1 MRLIQVMSLRR
12 PVAGVAEVV
21 KGAGLKIRSHMG
33 SWVRIPPPAPSFG
46 WLNACKI
53 HRFIETSTQNGLTG
67 LVSAQNVN
75 KMGVSRTNLSGRLIP
90 VLIVILFLGSMLPN
104 DGLNSKSKISLDDSN
119 NIFQVGSS
127 NESYDLYIG
136 LPTTES
142 GGDGSIS
149 TMEPEGSSQE
159 ESALSTLQF
168 YTDEMISDI
177 QIYGE
182 GSTPTIEISVYLKF
196 TGNDGATADITFILK
211 SGSQVQADEVITL
224 DDPCSSSNPFGGSS
238 CSYSVNVINM
248 EIPSSGFLV
257 ENGKR
262 LSLEVDASIDGC
274 QGSGIGGGEGDC
286 DVEMQ
291 FGDIDSTNSFSKI
304 EIKANALSQSA
315 VKVHM
320 TGSGWTDSEVLEW
333 SPNHRS
339 EFRTMQFTVQIKD
352 SFGRD
357 DIETVN
363 LIMST
368 NSGTTTVFNKEFED
382 DDLTLDNDGLVGN
395 YTYTYSPGIDSGD
408 YDVFLEIQDIQGHT
422 VLFEHQGLVF
432 VEHDIYLTLPSSQP
446 DTVLIAPGMTSSV
459 EFEVEHTGSDS
470 SDIQVI
476 FDLARALPSTWSESW
491 DKPGGYSLNG
501 GGSSA
506 KPILQIDVP
515 SDVDFSNA
523 PDKLEVVARAFA
535 DIDGTTSEVAVVE
548 IVLDIEDVGVFA
560 EPRISIFEDFEHQ
573 IQIVDS
579 TRPEFYDE
587 SLSHYVDTD
596 EVGDFFI
603 DVFNSGFDSDTFF
616 IRVNAMPTSWQYK
629 FYDNDTGL
637 ELTEEGINS
646 VTPSIGSHDILTVRM
661 DIFPPAER
669 EAEDIGLVS
678 LQITSSGESELRTD
692 VSFTVHRTFGI
703 LAEVISDSD
712 AGELGRIQS
721 VDPGDSVTFSV
732 RVTDSSDIAGQTT
745 WKLINP
751 KDLARNIDAEMGY
764 SSWDYRIT
772 DGSNNDIIILT
783 LESESYSDIN
793 VDITLP
799 SNVEAG
805 NHTIYVQIREEGVD
819 SNEARYFDLPL
830 TVEVNEDVQ
839 PGNLPITQK
848 SEFTRFSS
856 DEKKSIE
863 FRITNDNNVELDVFI
878 ELEEPEGWDGEIS
891 ASSSQAGGGFLFV
904 TLPAYSSKD
913 FFVELTAPSNLKDG
927 SEADFALKVT
937 PMDDEVP
944 YSDDY
949 NQLSKFTFK
958 TECKGIS
965 CLLNELY
972 EPEPQTIALLAG
984 LVGLFIMA
992 VYRRG
997 KYDSSTHQFT
1007 EVPFEDQDKM
1017 EEELDVPE
1025 PVVEEPEDDD
1035 IELLDALDEI

>member
-1 MRLIQVMSLRR
+1 MRNR
-12 PVAGVAEVV
+12 
-21 KGAGLKIRSHMG
+21 
-33 SWVRIPPPAPSFG
+33 
-46 WLNACKI
+46 
-53 HRFIETSTQNGLTG
+53 LTE
-67 LVSAQNVN
+67 LVSARVVN
-75 KMGVSRTNLSGRLIP
+75 KMSVSKTNTPGRLIP
-90 VLIVILFLGSMLPN
+90 LLIIVLFLGSVMPLGGVN
-104 DGLNSKSKISLDDSN
+104 NNYTKSLEDSS
-119 NIFQVGSS
+119 NIFKSGSS
-127 NESYDLYIG
+127 NESYDLFIG
-136 LPTTES
+136 TATSES

-149 TMEPEGSSQE
+149 TMEPDGSSQE
-159 ESALSTLQF
+159 ESIMSTLEF
-168 YTDEMISDI
+168 YTNEMISDI

-196 TGNDGATADITFILK
+196 EGNDGATADINFVLK
-211 SGSQVQADEVITL
+211 SGSTTVESEQITL
-224 DDPCSSSNPFGGSS
+224 EDPCTSSNPFGGSS
-238 CSYSVNVINM
+238 CSYAVNVINIEM
-248 EIPSSGFLV
+248 PASGFTV

-262 LSLEVDASIDGC
+262 LGLEIDASIDGC
-274 QGSGIGGGEGDC
+274 QSQGSGIGGGSEC
-286 DVEMQ
+286 DVMMQ
-291 FGDIDSTNSFSKI
+291 YGDIDSTNSFSKI
-304 EIKANALSQSA
+304 EVRANALSQSA

-320 TGSGWTDSEVLEW
+320 IGSGWTDSEVLEW

-339 EFRTMQFTVQIKD
+339 EFRTMQFTLQIKD

-368 NSGTTTVFNKEFED
+368 NSGATVVFNKEFED

-395 YTYTYSPGIDSGD
+395 YTFTYPLGIDPGD
-408 YDVFLEIQDIQGHT
+408 YDVVLEIQDIQGHT
-422 VLFEHQGLVF
+422 VLFQHQGVVF
-432 VEHDIYLTLPSSQP
+432 VEHDIYLTLPSTQP

-459 EFEVEHTGSDS
+459 ELLVEHTGSDS
-470 SDIQVI
+470 SDLQVV
-476 FDLARALPSTWSESW
+476 FDLARALPSTWAESW

-501 GGSSA
+501 GGASA

-515 SDVDFSNA
+515 EGDLSTG
-523 PDKLEVVARAFA
+523 PDKLEIEARAFA
-535 DIDGTTSEVAVVE
+535 DIEGTTTEVAVIE
-548 IVLDIEDVGVFA
+548 IVLDIEEVGVFA

-587 SLSHYVDTD
+587 TLSHYVDAD

-646 VTPSIGSHDILTVRM
+646 VTPSIRSHDILTVRM
-661 DIFPPAER
+661 DLFPPAER

-678 LQITSSGESELRTD
+678 LQITSAGESELRTD

-712 AGELGRIQS
+712 AGELGRVES
-721 VDPGDSVTFSV
+721 VDPGDTVSYSV

-745 WKLINP
+745 WKIINP
-751 KDLARNIDAEMGY
+751 KDLDRNKDSDLGY
-764 SSWDYRIT
+764 TNWDYRVT
-772 DGSNNDIIILT
+772 DSSQNDVIVVS
-783 LESESYSDIN
+783 LESGSYADIVLE
-793 VDITLP
+793 VDLP

-805 NHTIYVQIREEGVD
+805 NHTVYLQIREEGVEL
-819 SNEARYFDLPL
+819 SEARYFDLPV
-830 TVEVNEDVQ
+830 TVEVNEEVQ

-856 DEKKSIE
+856 EEKKSIE
-863 FRITNDNNVELDVFI
+863 FRISNDNNVELGVFI
-878 ELEEPEGWDGEIS
+878 ELEEPQGWDGEIS
-891 ASSSQAGGGFLFV
+891 ASSNQVGGGFLFL

-927 SEADFALKVT
+927 SEADFTLIVT

-944 YSDDY
+944 YAEEF
-949 NQLSKFTFK
+949 NQKSKFTFK

-965 CLLNELY
+965 CLLNEIY
-972 EPEPQTIALLAG
+972 EPEPQTIALFAG
-984 LVGLFIMA
+984 LLAILFLA

-997 KYDSSTHQFT
+997 KYNSSTYHIE
-1007 EVPFEDQDKM
+1007 EVPQEHEMEF
-1017 EEELDVPE
+1017 EEELDIPE
-1025 PVVEEPEDDD
+1025 PVSEDLEEVDDD
-1035 IELLDALDEI
+1035 LELLDALDEI

>member
-1 MRLIQVMSLRR
+1 MNREGQIYL
-12 PVAGVAEVV
+12 
-21 KGAGLKIRSHMG
+21 
-33 SWVRIPPPAPSFG
+33 F
-46 WLNACKI
+46 
-53 HRFIETSTQNGLTG
+53 FETTTQNGLTES
-67 LVSAQNVN
+67 VSAQYVN
-75 KMGVSRTNLSGRLIP
+75 KMSVSKTTLSGRLIP
-90 VLIVILFLGSMLPN
+90 VIIVVLFLGSMMPT
-104 DGLNSKSKISLDDSN
+104 DDMNSSSKITLEDTG
-119 NIFQVGSS
+119 NILRSGSS

-136 LPTTES
+136 APTTES

-149 TMEPEGSSQE
+149 TMEPEGSSEE
-159 ESALSTLQF
+159 ESILSTLEF
-168 YTDEMISDI
+168 RTDEMISDI

-196 TGNDGATADITFILK
+196 TGNEGATADITFVLK
-211 SGSQVQADEVITL
+211 SGTQTQADEIITL
-224 DDPCSSSNPFGGSS
+224 EDPCTSSNPFGGNS
-238 CSYSVNVINM
+238 CNFAVNVINM
-248 EIPSSGFLV
+248 EIPTSGFLV

-274 QGSGIGGGEGDC
+274 QGSGIGGGDGDC

-291 FGDIDSTNSFSKI
+291 FGDLESSNSYSKI
-304 EIKANALSQSA
+304 EIRANALSQSA

-320 TGSGWTDSEVLEW
+320 SGSGWSEPEVLEW

-339 EFRTMQFTVQIKD
+339 EFRTMQFTVQIKN

-368 NSGTTTVFNKEFED
+368 NSGATTVFNKEFED
-382 DDLTLDNDGLVGN
+382 DDLILDNDGLVGN
-395 YTYTYSPGIDSGD
+395 YTYTYSTGIDSGD

-422 VLFEHQGLVF
+422 VLFEHQGLEF

-459 EFEVEHTGSDS
+459 EFEVVHTGSDS

-476 FDLARALPSTWSESW
+476 FDLARSLPSTWSESW

-515 SDVDFSNA
+515 SDVDFTNA
-523 PDKLEVVARAFA
+523 PDKLEVEARAFA
-535 DIDGTTSEVAVVE
+535 DIDGTTTEVAVVE
-548 IVLDIEDVGVFA
+548 IVLDLEEVGVFA

-579 TRPEFYDE
+579 TRPDFYDE
-587 SLSHYVDTD
+587 SLSHYVDAD

-603 DVFNSGFDSDTFF
+603 DVFNSGFDSDTFL
-616 IRVNAMPTSWQYK
+616 IRVNALPTSWQYK

-637 ELTEEGINS
+637 ELTEQGIS
-646 VTPSIGSHDILTVRM
+646 SITPSIGSHDILTIRM
-661 DIFPPAER
+661 DLFPPAER

-678 LQITSSGESELRTD
+678 LQVTSSGESELRTD
-692 VSFTVHRTFGI
+692 VGFTVHRTFGI

-712 AGELGRIQS
+712 AGELGRVES
-721 VDPGDSVTFSV
+721 VDPGDKVSYSV

-751 KDLARNIDAEMGY
+751 KDLPRNIDAEMGY
-764 SSWDYRIT
+764 SNWDYRIT

-783 LESESYSDIN
+783 LESESYADIN
-793 VDITLP
+793 VDIDLP

-819 SNEARYFDLPL
+819 SDEARYFDLPL

-856 DEKKSIE
+856 EEKKSIE
-863 FRITNDNNVELDVFI
+863 FRISNDNNVELDVFI
-878 ELEEPEGWDGEIS
+878 ELEEPEGWDGQIT
-891 ASSSQAGGGFLFV
+891 ASSSQAGQGFLFV

-913 FFVELTAPSNLKDG
+913 FFVELTAPANLKDG
-927 SEADFALKVT
+927 SEADFTLKVT

-944 YSDDY
+944 YSEEY
-949 NQLSKFTFK
+949 NQLSIFTFK
-958 TECKGIS
+958 TECKGLS

-984 LVGLFIMA
+984 LVALFIVA

-997 KYDSSTHQFT
+997 KYDSSAYQIA
-1007 EVPFEDQDKM
+1007 EVPMEEEMKM
-1017 EEELDVPE
+1017 EEEMEVPE
-1025 PVVEEPEDDD
+1025 PVVEESVVDDD

>member
-1 MRLIQVMSLRR
+1 MSVSKTTL
-12 PVAGVAEVV
+12 
-21 KGAGLKIRSHMG
+21 
-33 SWVRIPPPAPSFG
+33 PS
-46 WLNACKI
+46 
-53 HRFIETSTQNGLTG
+53 
-67 LVSAQNVN
+67 
-75 KMGVSRTNLSGRLIP
+75 RLIP
-90 VLIVILFLGSMLPN
+90 VWIVILFLGSMMPMDDFNL
-104 DGLNSKSKISLDDSN
+104 DSRISLDEPN
-119 NIFQVGSS
+119 NIFQAGSS

-136 LPTTES
+136 TSTTES

-149 TMEPEGSSQE
+149 TMEPDGSSE
-159 ESALSTLQF
+159 EETTLSTLQF
-168 YTDEMISDI
+168 YTNEMISDI

-182 GSTPTIEISVYLKF
+182 GSTPTIEVSVYLKF
-196 TGNDGATADITFILK
+196 EGNEGATADINFVLK
-211 SGSQVQADEVITL
+211 SGTKVKASEQISLE
-224 DDPCSSSNPFGGSS
+224 DPCSNSNPFGGSS

-248 EIPSSGFLV
+248 EIPASGFLV

-262 LSLEVDASIDGC
+262 LSLEIDTTIEGC
-274 QGSGIGGGEGDC
+274 QGGGIGGGDGNC
-286 DVEMQ
+286 DVMMQ

-304 EIKANALSQSA
+304 EIRANALSQSA

-333 SPNHRS
+333 APNHRS

-368 NSGTTTVFNKEFED
+368 NSGATTVFNKEFED

-395 YTYTYSPGIDSGD
+395 YTFTYSSGIDSGD
-408 YDVFLEIQDIQGHT
+408 YDVVLEIQDIQGHT

-446 DTVLIAPGMTSSV
+446 ETVLIAPGMTSSV
-459 EFEVEHTGSDS
+459 EFEVVHTGSDA
-470 SDIQVI
+470 SDIQVV
-476 FDLARALPSTWSESW
+476 FDLARSLPSTWSESW

-515 SDVDFSNA
+515 EGDLSTG
-523 PDKLEVVARAFA
+523 PEKLEIEARAFA
-535 DIDGTTSEVAVVE
+535 DIDGTTTEVAIVE
-548 IVLDIEDVGVFA
+548 IVLDIEEVGVFA
-560 EPRISIFEDFEHQ
+560 EPRISIFEDDEHQ

-587 SLSHYVDTD
+587 SLSHYVDTE

-661 DIFPPAER
+661 DMFPPAER
-669 EAEDIGLVS
+669 DAEDIGLVS
-678 LQITSSGESELRTD
+678 LQVTSSGETDLRTD

-712 AGELGRIQS
+712 ADELGRVES
-721 VDPGDSVTFSV
+721 VNPGDSVSFSV
-732 RVTDSSDIAGQTT
+732 RVTDSSDVAGQTT

-751 KDLARNIDAEMGY
+751 KDLNRNIDAESGY
-764 SSWDYRIT
+764 SSWDYKIT

-783 LESESYSDIN
+783 LESESYSDIKID
-793 VDITLP
+793 VTLP

-856 DEKKSIE
+856 EERKSIE

-878 ELEEPEGWDGEIS
+878 ELEEPSGWEGEIS
-891 ASSSQAGGGFLFV
+891 ASSSQSGGGFLFV

-913 FFVELTAPSNLKDG
+913 FFVELTAPANLKDG

-944 YSDDY
+944 YSEDY

-958 TECKGIS
+958 TECKGVS

-984 LVGLFIMA
+984 LVGLFIIA

-997 KYDSSTHQFT
+997 KYDSSGYDLVETSI
-1007 EVPFEDQDKM
+1007 ED
-1017 EEELDVPE
+1017 ELELDDEIDVPE
-1025 PVVEEPEDDD
+1025 PVVEESELDDD

>member
-1 MRLIQVMSLRR
+1 MS
-12 PVAGVAEVV
+12 
-21 KGAGLKIRSHMG
+21 
-33 SWVRIPPPAPSFG
+33 
-46 WLNACKI
+46 
-53 HRFIETSTQNGLTG
+53 
-67 LVSAQNVN
+67 VS
-75 KMGVSRTNLSGRLIP
+75 KTTLSGRLIP
-90 VLIVILFLGSMLPN
+90 VIIVALFLGSMMPTDSIN
-104 DGLNSKSKISLDDSN
+104 SSSKSILENDN
-119 NIFQVGSS
+119 NIFLAGSS

-136 LPTTES
+136 AATTES

-149 TMEPEGSSQE
+149 TMEPEGSSEE
-159 ESALSTLQF
+159 ESILSTLEF
-168 YTDEMISDI
+168 RTDEMISDI

-196 TGNDGATADITFILK
+196 TGNDGASADITFVLR
-211 SGSQVQADEVITL
+211 SGTQVQADEIITL
-224 DDPCSSSNPFGGSS
+224 EDPCTSSNPFGGNS
-238 CSYSVNVINM
+238 CSFSVNVINM

-262 LSLEVDASIDGC
+262 LTLEVDASIDGC
-274 QGSGIGGGEGDC
+274 QGSGGIGGGDGDC

-333 SPNHRS
+333 APNHRS

-368 NSGTTTVFNKEFED
+368 NSGATTVFNKEFED

-395 YTYTYSPGIDSGD
+395 YTYTYSSGIDSGD

-476 FDLARALPSTWSESW
+476 FDLARSLPSTWSESW

-523 PDKLEVVARAFA
+523 PEKLEVEARAFA
-535 DIDGTTSEVAVVE
+535 DIDGTTTEVAVVE

-603 DVFNSGFDSDTFF
+603 DIFNSGFDSDTFL
-616 IRVNAMPTSWQYK
+616 IRVNALPTSWQYK

-637 ELTEEGINS
+637 ELNEEGINS

-661 DIFPPAER
+661 DLFPPAER

-678 LQITSSGESELRTD
+678 LQITSSGETELRTD
-692 VSFTVHRTFGI
+692 VGFTVHRTFGI

-712 AGELGRIQS
+712 AGELGRIES
-721 VDPGDSVTFSV
+721 VDPGDTVSYSV
-732 RVTDSSDIAGQTT
+732 RVTDSSDVAGQTT

-751 KDLARNIDAEMGY
+751 KDLARNLDAEMGY
-764 SSWDYRIT
+764 SSWDYKIT

-793 VDITLP
+793 VDMTLP

-856 DEKKSIE
+856 EEKKSIE
-863 FRITNDNNVELDVFI
+863 FRITNDNNVELEVFV
-878 ELEEPEGWDGEIS
+878 ELDEPVGWDGEIT
-891 ASSSQAGGGFLFV
+891 ASSSQAGQGFLFV

-927 SEADFALKVT
+927 SEVDFVLKVT
-937 PMDDEVP
+937 PMADEVP
-944 YSDDY
+944 YSEDY

-958 TECKGIS
+958 TECKGVS

-984 LVGLFIMA
+984 LVVLFVVA

-997 KYDSSTHQFT
+997 KYDSSAYQIA
-1007 EVPFEDQDKM
+1007 EVPLEEQMKV
-1017 EEELDVPE
+1017 EEEIDVPE
-1025 PVVEEPEDDD
+1025 PVIEESEVDDD
-1035 IELLDALDEI
+1035 LELLDALDEL

>member
-1 MRLIQVMSLRR
+1 MRNR
-12 PVAGVAEVV
+12 
-21 KGAGLKIRSHMG
+21 
-33 SWVRIPPPAPSFG
+33 
-46 WLNACKI
+46 
-53 HRFIETSTQNGLTG
+53 LTE
-67 LVSAQNVN
+67 LVTARYVN
-75 KMGVSRTNLSGRLIP
+75 KMSVSKIDTPGRFIP
-90 VLIVILFLGSMLPN
+90 LLIVILFIGSVMPLGGIS
-104 DGLNSKSKISLDDSN
+104 NSSIKSLEDSV
-119 NIFQVGSS
+119 NIFNSGSS

-136 LPTTES
+136 AATSES

-149 TMEPEGSSQE
+149 TIEPDGSSQE
-159 ESALSTLQF
+159 ESILSTLEF
-168 YTDEMISDI
+168 YTNEMISDI

-196 TGNDGATADITFILK
+196 EGNDGATADINFVLK
-211 SGSQVQADEVITL
+211 SGSTNVKSEQITL
-224 DDPCSSSNPFGGSS
+224 EDPCTSSNPFGGSS
-238 CSYSVNVINM
+238 CSYSVNVINI
-248 EIPSSGFLV
+248 EIPASGFTV

-262 LSLEVDASIDGC
+262 LGLEVDASIDGC
-274 QGSGIGGGEGDC
+274 QSQGSGIGGGSEC
-286 DVEMQ
+286 DVMMQ
-291 FGDIDSTNSFSKI
+291 YGDIDSTNSFSKI
-304 EIKANALSQSA
+304 EVKANALSQSA

-320 TGSGWTDSEVLEW
+320 IGSGWTDSEVLEW

-339 EFRTMQFTVQIKD
+339 EFRTMQFTLQIKD

-368 NSGTTTVFNKEFED
+368 NSGATVVFNKEFED

-395 YTYTYSPGIDSGD
+395 YTFTYPLGIEPGD
-408 YDVFLEIQDIQGHT
+408 YDVVLEIQDIQGHT
-422 VLFEHQGLVF
+422 VLFQHQGVVF
-432 VEHDIYLTLPSSQP
+432 VEHDIYLTLPSTQP

-459 EFEVEHTGSDS
+459 ELLVEHTGADS
-470 SDIQVI
+470 SDLQVV
-476 FDLARALPSTWSESW
+476 FDLARSLPSTWSESW
-491 DKPGGYSLNG
+491 DKPGGYSLTG

-515 SDVDFSNA
+515 EGDLSTG
-523 PDKLEVVARAFA
+523 PDKLEIEARAFA
-535 DIDGTTSEVAVVE
+535 DVDGTTTEVAVIE
-548 IVLDIEDVGVFA
+548 IVLDIEEVGVFA

-587 SLSHYVDTD
+587 TLSHYVDAD

-646 VTPSIGSHDILTVRM
+646 VTPSIGSHDILTIRM
-661 DIFPPAER
+661 DLFPPAER

-678 LQITSSGESELRTD
+678 LQITSAGESELRTD

-712 AGELGRIQS
+712 AGELGRVES
-721 VDPGDSVTFSV
+721 VDPGDTVSYSV
-732 RVTDSSDIAGQTT
+732 RVTDSSDIVGQTT
-745 WKLINP
+745 WKIINP
-751 KDLARNIDAEMGY
+751 KDLDRNKDNDVGY
-764 SSWDYRIT
+764 TNWDYSIT
-772 DGSNNDIIILT
+772 DSSQNDVIVVS
-783 LESESYSDIN
+783 LESGNYADIELEI
-793 VDITLP
+793 DLP

-805 NHTIYVQIREEGVD
+805 NHTIYLQIREEGVE
-819 SNEARYFDLPL
+819 SSEARYFDLPV
-830 TVEVNEDVQ
+830 TVEVNEEVQ

-856 DEKKSIE
+856 EEKKSIE
-863 FRITNDNNVELDVFI
+863 FRISNDNNVELDVFI

-891 ASSSQAGGGFLFV
+891 ASSTQVGGGFLFL

-913 FFVELTAPSNLKDG
+913 FFVELTAPPNLKDG
-927 SEADFALKVT
+927 SEADFTLKVT

-944 YSDDY
+944 YAEEF
-949 NQLSKFTFK
+949 NQKSKFTFK
-958 TECKGIS
+958 TECRGVS
-965 CLLNELY
+965 CLLNEIY
-972 EPEPQTIALLAG
+972 QPEPQTIALFAG
-984 LVGLFIMA
+984 LVGILFLA

-997 KYDSSTHQFT
+997 KYNSSNYYIEQASQ
-1007 EVPFEDQDKM
+1007 ELELESEQ
-1017 EEELDVPE
+1017 ELDIPE
-1025 PVVEEPEDDD
+1025 PVSEDSVEEDDD
-1035 IELLDALDEI
+1035 LELLDALDEI

>member
-1 MRLIQVMSLRR
+1 MS
-12 PVAGVAEVV
+12 
-21 KGAGLKIRSHMG
+21 
-33 SWVRIPPPAPSFG
+33 
-46 WLNACKI
+46 
-53 HRFIETSTQNGLTG
+53 
-67 LVSAQNVN
+67 VS
-75 KMGVSRTNLSGRLIP
+75 KTTLPGRLIP
-90 VLIVILFLGSMLPN
+90 VIIVALFLGSMMPMDN
-104 DGLNSKSKISLDDSN
+104 VNSNSESTLEDSN
-119 NIFQVGSS
+119 KIFQAGSS
-127 NESYDLYIG
+127 NESYDLYLG
-136 LPTTES
+136 APTTES

-149 TMEPEGSSQE
+149 TMEPEGSSEE

-196 TGNDGATADITFILK
+196 TGNDGATADVTFVLR
-211 SGSQVQADEVITL
+211 SGTQVQADEIITL
-224 DDPCSSSNPFGGSS
+224 EDPCTSSTWNPSGGS
-238 CSYSVNVINM
+238 CSYAPNIINM

-274 QGSGIGGGEGDC
+274 QGSGIGGGDGDC

-291 FGDIDSTNSFSKI
+291 FGDLESSNSYSKI

-315 VKVHM
+315 VKVHL
-320 TGSGWTDSEVLEW
+320 TGSGWTDTEVLEW

-368 NSGTTTVFNKEFED
+368 NSGATTVFNKEFED

-395 YTYTYSPGIDSGD
+395 YTYTYSSGIDSGD

-459 EFEVEHTGSDS
+459 ELEVEHTGSDTS
-470 SDIQVI
+470 EIQVV
-476 FDLARALPSTWSESW
+476 FDLARSLPSTWSESW

-501 GGSSA
+501 GGASA

-523 PDKLEVVARAFA
+523 PEKLEIEARAFA
-535 DIDGTTSEVAVVE
+535 EIDGTTTEVAVVE

-587 SLSHYVDTD
+587 TLSHYVDAD

-616 IRVNAMPTSWQYK
+616 IRVNALPTSWQYK

-661 DIFPPAER
+661 DLFPPAER

-712 AGELGRIQS
+712 AGELGRVES
-721 VDPGDSVTFSV
+721 VDPGDKVSYSV

-793 VDITLP
+793 VDVTLP

-819 SNEARYFDLPL
+819 SDEARYFDLPL

-856 DEKKSIE
+856 EEKKSIE

-878 ELEEPEGWDGEIS
+878 ELEEPEGWDGEIT
-891 ASSSQAGGGFLFV
+891 ASSSQAGQGFLFV

-913 FFVELTAPSNLKDG
+913 FFVELTAPANLKDG

-944 YSDDY
+944 YSEEY

-958 TECKGIS
+958 TECKGLS

-972 EPEPQTIALLAG
+972 EPEPQTLALLAG
-984 LVGLFIMA
+984 LVGLFIIA

-997 KYDSSTHQFT
+997 KYDSTAHQFV
-1007 EVPFEDQDKM
+1007 EVPLEEQMKL
-1017 EEELDVPE
+1017 EEEIDVPE
-1025 PVVEEPEDDD
+1025 PVVEETIVDDD
-1035 IELLDALDEI
+1035 IELLDALDEL

>member
-1 MRLIQVMSLRR
+1 MPMD
-12 PVAGVAEVV
+12 
-21 KGAGLKIRSHMG
+21 
-33 SWVRIPPPAPSFG
+33 
-46 WLNACKI
+46 
-53 HRFIETSTQNGLTG
+53 
-67 LVSAQNVN
+67 NVN
-75 KMGVSRTNLSGRLIP
+75 S
-90 VLIVILFLGSMLPN
+90 
-104 DGLNSKSKISLDDSN
+104 NSESTLEDSN
-119 NIFQVGSS
+119 KIFQAGSS
-127 NESYDLYIG
+127 NESYDLYLG
-136 LPTTES
+136 APTTES

-149 TMEPEGSSQE
+149 TMEPEGSSEE

-196 TGNDGATADITFILK
+196 TGNDGATADVTFVLR
-211 SGSQVQADEVITL
+211 SGTQVQADEIITL
-224 DDPCSSSNPFGGSS
+224 EDPCTSSTWNPSGGS
-238 CSYSVNVINM
+238 CSYAPNIINM

-274 QGSGIGGGEGDC
+274 QGSGIGGGDGDC

-291 FGDIDSTNSFSKI
+291 FGDLESSNSYSKI

-315 VKVHM
+315 VKVHL
-320 TGSGWTDSEVLEW
+320 TGSGWTDTEVLEW

-368 NSGTTTVFNKEFED
+368 NSGATTVFNKEFED

-395 YTYTYSPGIDSGD
+395 YTYTYSSGIDSGD

-459 EFEVEHTGSDS
+459 ELEVEHTGSDTS
-470 SDIQVI
+470 EIQVV
-476 FDLARALPSTWSESW
+476 FDLARSLPSTWSESW

-501 GGSSA
+501 GGASA

-523 PDKLEVVARAFA
+523 PEKLEIEARAFA
-535 DIDGTTSEVAVVE
+535 EIDGTTTEVAVVE

-587 SLSHYVDTD
+587 TLSHYVDAD

-616 IRVNAMPTSWQYK
+616 IRVNALPTSWQYK

-661 DIFPPAER
+661 DLFPPA
-669 EAEDIGLVS
+669 
-678 LQITSSGESELRTD
+678 
-692 VSFTVHRTFGI
+692 
-703 LAEVISDSD
+703 
-712 AGELGRIQS
+712 
-721 VDPGDSVTFSV
+721 
-732 RVTDSSDIAGQTT
+732 
-745 WKLINP
+745 
-751 KDLARNIDAEMGY
+751 
-764 SSWDYRIT
+764 
-772 DGSNNDIIILT
+772 
-783 LESESYSDIN
+783 
-793 VDITLP
+793 
-799 SNVEAG
+799 
-805 NHTIYVQIREEGVD
+805 
-819 SNEARYFDLPL
+819 
-830 TVEVNEDVQ
+830 
-839 PGNLPITQK
+839 
-848 SEFTRFSS
+848 
-856 DEKKSIE
+856 
-863 FRITNDNNVELDVFI
+863 
-878 ELEEPEGWDGEIS
+878 
-891 ASSSQAGGGFLFV
+891 
-904 TLPAYSSKD
+904 
-913 FFVELTAPSNLKDG
+913 
-927 SEADFALKVT
+927 
-937 PMDDEVP
+937 
-944 YSDDY
+944 
-949 NQLSKFTFK
+949 
-958 TECKGIS
+958 
-965 CLLNELY
+965 
-972 EPEPQTIALLAG
+972 
-984 LVGLFIMA
+984 
-992 VYRRG
+992 
-997 KYDSSTHQFT
+997 
-1007 EVPFEDQDKM
+1007 
-1017 EEELDVPE
+1017 
-1025 PVVEEPEDDD
+1025 
-1035 IELLDALDEI
+1035 

>member
-1 MRLIQVMSLRR
+1 MS
-12 PVAGVAEVV
+12 
-21 KGAGLKIRSHMG
+21 
-33 SWVRIPPPAPSFG
+33 
-46 WLNACKI
+46 
-53 HRFIETSTQNGLTG
+53 
-67 LVSAQNVN
+67 VS
-75 KMGVSRTNLSGRLIP
+75 KTTLPGRLIP
-90 VLIVILFLGSMLPN
+90 VWIVILFLGSMMPTDDFNL
-104 DGLNSKSKISLDDSN
+104 DSRISLDEPN
-119 NIFQVGSS
+119 NIFQAGSS

-136 LPTTES
+136 TSTTES

-149 TMEPEGSSQE
+149 TMEPDGSSE
-159 ESALSTLQF
+159 EETTLSTLQF
-168 YTDEMISDI
+168 YTNEMISDI

-182 GSTPTIEISVYLKF
+182 GSTPTIEVSVYLKF
-196 TGNDGATADITFILK
+196 EGNEGATADINFVIK
-211 SGSQVQADEVITL
+211 SGTKVKASEQISLE
-224 DDPCSSSNPFGGSS
+224 DPCSNSNPFGGSS

-248 EIPSSGFLV
+248 EVPASGFLV

-262 LSLEVDASIDGC
+262 LSLEIDTTIEGC
-274 QGSGIGGGEGDC
+274 QGGGIGGGDGNC
-286 DVEMQ
+286 DVMMQ

-304 EIKANALSQSA
+304 EIRANALSQSA

-333 SPNHRS
+333 APNHRS

-368 NSGTTTVFNKEFED
+368 NSGATTVFNKEFED

-395 YTYTYSPGIDSGD
+395 YTFTYSSGIDSGD
-408 YDVFLEIQDIQGHT
+408 YDVVLEIQDIQGHT

-446 DTVLIAPGMTSSV
+446 ETVLIAPGMTSSV
-459 EFEVEHTGSDS
+459 EFEVVHTGSDA
-470 SDIQVI
+470 SDIQVV
-476 FDLARALPSTWSESW
+476 FDLARSLPSTWSESW

-515 SDVDFSNA
+515 EGDLSTG
-523 PDKLEVVARAFA
+523 PEKLEIEARAFA
-535 DIDGTTSEVAVVE
+535 DIDGTTTEVAIVE
-548 IVLDIEDVGVFA
+548 IVLDIEEVGVFA
-560 EPRISIFEDFEHQ
+560 EPRISIFEDDEHQ

-587 SLSHYVDTD
+587 SLSHYVDTE

-661 DIFPPAER
+661 DMFPPAER
-669 EAEDIGLVS
+669 DAEDIGLVS
-678 LQITSSGESELRTD
+678 LQVTSSGETDLRTD

-712 AGELGRIQS
+712 ADELGRVES
-721 VDPGDSVTFSV
+721 VDPGDSVSYSV

-751 KDLARNIDAEMGY
+751 KDLKRNIDAESGY

-783 LESESYSDIN
+783 LESDSYSDIN
-793 VDITLP
+793 IDVTLP

-856 DEKKSIE
+856 EEKKSIE

-878 ELEEPEGWDGEIS
+878 ELEEPSGWEGEIS
-891 ASSSQAGGGFLFV
+891 ASSSQSGGGFLFV

-913 FFVELTAPSNLKDG
+913 FFVELTAPANLKDG
-927 SEADFALKVT
+927 SGADFALKVT

-944 YSDDY
+944 YSEDY

-958 TECKGIS
+958 TECKGVS

-984 LVGLFIMA
+984 LVGLFIVA

-997 KYDSSTHQFT
+997 KYDSSGYDLVETSI
-1007 EVPFEDQDKM
+1007 EDELELD
-1017 EEELDVPE
+1017 EEIDVPE
-1025 PVVEEPEDDD
+1025 PVVEDLELDDD
-1035 IELLDALDEI
+1035 LELLDALDEI

>member
-1 MRLIQVMSLRR
+1 MSVSKTTL
-12 PVAGVAEVV
+12 
-21 KGAGLKIRSHMG
+21 
-33 SWVRIPPPAPSFG
+33 PS
-46 WLNACKI
+46 
-53 HRFIETSTQNGLTG
+53 
-67 LVSAQNVN
+67 
-75 KMGVSRTNLSGRLIP
+75 RLIP
-90 VLIVILFLGSMLPN
+90 VWIVILFLGSMMPMDDFNL
-104 DGLNSKSKISLDDSN
+104 DSRISLDEPN
-119 NIFQVGSS
+119 NIFQAGSS

-136 LPTTES
+136 TSTTES

-149 TMEPEGSSQE
+149 TMEPDGSSE
-159 ESALSTLQF
+159 EETTLSTLQF
-168 YTDEMISDI
+168 YTNEMISDI

-182 GSTPTIEISVYLKF
+182 GSTPTIEVSVYLKF
-196 TGNDGATADITFILK
+196 EGNEGATADINFVIK
-211 SGSQVQADEVITL
+211 SGTKVKASELITL
-224 DDPCSSSNPFGGSS
+224 EDPCSNSNPFGGSS

-248 EIPSSGFLV
+248 EVPASGFLV

-262 LSLEVDASIDGC
+262 LSLEIDTTIEGC
-274 QGSGIGGGEGDC
+274 QGGGIGGGDGNC
-286 DVEMQ
+286 DVMMQ

-304 EIKANALSQSA
+304 EIRANALSQSA

-333 SPNHRS
+333 APNHRS

-368 NSGTTTVFNKEFED
+368 NSGATTVFNKEFED

-395 YTYTYSPGIDSGD
+395 YTFTYSSGIDSGD
-408 YDVFLEIQDIQGHT
+408 YDVVLEIQDIQGHT

-446 DTVLIAPGMTSSV
+446 ETVLIAPGMTSSV
-459 EFEVEHTGSDS
+459 EFEVVHTGSDA
-470 SDIQVI
+470 SDIQVV
-476 FDLARALPSTWSESW
+476 FDLARSLPSTWSESW

-515 SDVDFSNA
+515 EGDLSTG
-523 PDKLEVVARAFA
+523 PEKLEIEARAFA
-535 DIDGTTSEVAVVE
+535 DIDGTTTEVAIVE
-548 IVLDIEDVGVFA
+548 IVLDIEEVGVFA
-560 EPRISIFEDFEHQ
+560 EPRISIFEDDEHQ

-587 SLSHYVDTD
+587 SLSHYVDTE

-661 DIFPPAER
+661 DMFPPAER
-669 EAEDIGLVS
+669 DAEDIGLVS
-678 LQITSSGESELRTD
+678 LQVTSSGETDLRTD

-712 AGELGRIQS
+712 ADELGRVES
-721 VDPGDSVTFSV
+721 VNPGDSVSYSV

-751 KDLARNIDAEMGY
+751 KDLKRNIDAENGY

-793 VDITLP
+793 IDVTLP

-805 NHTIYVQIREEGVD
+805 NHTIFVQIREEGVD

-856 DEKKSIE
+856 EEKKSIE

-878 ELEEPEGWDGEIS
+878 ELEEPSGWEGEIS
-891 ASSSQAGGGFLFV
+891 ASSSQSGGGFLFV

-913 FFVELTAPSNLKDG
+913 FFVELTAPANLKDG

-944 YSDDY
+944 YSEDY

-958 TECKGIS
+958 TECKGVS

-984 LVGLFIMA
+984 LVGLFIIA

-997 KYDSSTHQFT
+997 KYDSSGYDLVETSI
-1007 EVPFEDQDKM
+1007 EDELELD
-1017 EEELDVPE
+1017 EEIDVPE
-1025 PVVEEPEDDD
+1025 PVVEGSELDDD